1 MTEKAYTASLSKP
14 MKGMIL
20 EIHGPTHTFPCHT
33 IKKFPTHFF
42 SLNDLTF
49 KGEES

>member
-33 IKKFPTHFF
+33 KKNFP
-42 SLNDLTF
+42 LTSF
-49 KGEES
+49 L